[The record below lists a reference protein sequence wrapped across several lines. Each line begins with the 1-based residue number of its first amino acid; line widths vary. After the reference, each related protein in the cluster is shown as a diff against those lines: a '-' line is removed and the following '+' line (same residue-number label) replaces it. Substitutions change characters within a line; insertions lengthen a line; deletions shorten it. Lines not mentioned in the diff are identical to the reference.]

1 MAKFVYRMQNILEI
15 KYKTETQAKSHYS
28 NMQARFNEEQDKLEM
43 MFARKKEL
51 EDYHRE
57 LAVGSLDVKEL
68 NESKRAIEYQREA
81 IKKQLVEVK
90 VAQKNLEMA
99 RIRLNEIMKD
109 RKTHEKLRENAFEEF
124 LMELSAQEK
133 KEIDELVSYRYGQ
146 AEEE

>member
-1 MAKFVYRMQNILEI
+1 
-15 KYKTETQAKSHYS
+15 
-28 NMQARFNEEQDKLEM
+28 MQARFNEEQDKLEQ
-43 MFARKKEL
+43 MFAIKKEL

-57 LAVGSLDVKEL
+57 LAVGNLDVKEL
-68 NESKRAIEYQREA
+68 NESKNAIEYQREA

-99 RIRLNEIMKD
+99 RIRLNENMKD

-124 LMELSAQEK
+124 LLELSAQEK

>member
-28 NMQARFNEEQDKLEM
+28 NMQARFNEEQDKLEQ

-57 LAVGSLDVKEL
+57 LAVGNLDVKEL
-68 NESKRAIEYQREA
+68 
-81 IKKQLVEVK
+81 LVEVK

-99 RIRLNEIMKD
+99 RIRLNENMKD

-124 LMELSAQEK
+124 LLELSAQEK

>member
-28 NMQARFNEEQDKLEM
+28 NMQARFNEEQDKLEQ
-43 MFARKKEL
+43 MFAIKKEL

-57 LAVGSLDVKEL
+57 LAVGNLDVKEL
-68 NESKRAIEYQREA
+68 NESKNAIEYQREA

-99 RIRLNEIMKD
+99 RIRLNENMKD

-124 LMELSAQEK
+124 LLELSAQEK